1 MNFVKTRNNFLLSRK
16 VIIKFGF
23 YGETCKTCLSFLTVI
38 DDETMPIAPKKIIK
52 VKTLNFYTCFL
63 RRQC

>member
-38 DDETMPIAPKKIIK
+38 DDETTPIAPNKIIK
-52 VKTLNFYTCFL
+52 GKT
-63 RRQC
+63 